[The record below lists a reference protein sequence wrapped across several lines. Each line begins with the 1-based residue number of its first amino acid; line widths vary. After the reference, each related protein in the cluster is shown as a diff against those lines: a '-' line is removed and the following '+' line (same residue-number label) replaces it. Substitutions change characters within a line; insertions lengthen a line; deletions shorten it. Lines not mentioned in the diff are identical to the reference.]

1 MSHASF
7 DPEAASNEWECGL
20 EFRAHGHL
28 AAARA
33 AFERA
38 LAWYRS
44 PAAEAWAAADSATST
59 DRRLDLEIGIG
70 KLLYELGR
78 ADDARE
84 VLEAARK
91 RAPSDRTD
99 RSALP
104 GYLGLLAVDRGDR
117 AEARRYRAILD
128 QMVVTDIDTWTLL
141 ASAEI
146 SDRFG
151 ERDRAIERLR
161 MIDAVDEGSRYVVLH
176 RAFEMKSLRTDARF
190 VALVRSK
197 G

>member
-1 MSHASF
+1 MS
-7 DPEAASNEWECGL
+7 PG
-20 EFRAHGHL
+20 
-28 AAARA
+28 
-33 AFERA
+33 
-38 LAWYRS
+38 
-44 PAAEAWAAADSATST
+44 T
-59 DRRLDLEIGIG
+59 DR
-70 KLLYELGR
+70 
-78 ADDARE
+78 A
-84 VLEAARK
+84 
-91 RAPSDRTD
+91 
-99 RSALP
+99 ALP